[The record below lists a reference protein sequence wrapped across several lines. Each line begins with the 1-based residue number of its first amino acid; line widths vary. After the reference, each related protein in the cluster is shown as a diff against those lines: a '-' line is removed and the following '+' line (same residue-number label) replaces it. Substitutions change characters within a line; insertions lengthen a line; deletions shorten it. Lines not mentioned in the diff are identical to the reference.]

1 MLNSREVKILEFLI
15 KHGNIPEDEILEKNG
30 INKRVFSYNLQ
41 NINIFLKNMGLKKIE
56 KKGEI
61 LHFDINQ
68 DLKKIYSAIE
78 NTGKFDQKERIKIL
92 EFKLFFDKK
101 LNLKKISE
109 DLEKKF

>member
-68 DLKKIYSAIE
+68 DLKKYTPLLKTKG
-78 NTGKFDQKERIKIL
+78 NLTKKKE
-92 EFKLFFDKK
+92 
-101 LNLKKISE
+101 
-109 DLEKKF
+109 